1 MMNLNNIDKKTIFFV
16 FIIIILIFSNLLT
29 VSRCSTEKHT
39 NEVNLDALTDTIKY
53 FESKNGSLVAQKTM
67 LNGNLSTLQ
76 KVNDSLYNVIKGMGV
91 SSPDNVVY
99 SKITIHDTK
108 HDTAWIT
115 QHDTIDEK
123 FKNIYNI
130 NKKFN
135 FSDSYRMLAG
145 TTWFHSNGL
154 VDSLGMTI
162 DTNTVVADF
171 TVVQKDNNIFITSNN
186 PYIEYNKVI
195 GLTSTKKK
203 RFSIGPVVGVGINQK
218 AKFTGF
224 AGVGLMY
231 NVFSF

>member
-1 MMNLNNIDKKTIFFV
+1 MMNLKSIDKKTIFFV

-29 VSRCSTEKHT
+29 VSRCSTVKHT
-39 NEVNLDALTDTIKY
+39 NDVNLDALTDTIKY

-67 LNGNLSTLQ
+67 MNGDLSALK
-76 KVNDSLYNVIKGMGV
+76 KVNDSLHNVIKGMGI
-91 SSPDNVVY
+91 SSLDNVVY
-99 SKITIHDTK
+99 SKITVHDTK

-115 QHDTIDEK
+115 QHDTIDEN

-135 FSDSYRMLAG
+135 FSNTYRTLTGSA
-145 TTWFHSNGL
+145 WFHSDGA
-154 VDSLGMTI
+154 VDSLGMSI
-162 DTNTVVADF
+162 DTNTVVAAF
-171 TVVQKDNNIFITSNN
+171 TVVQKDNNVYITSNN

-195 GLTSTKKK
+195 GLTNTKKK
-203 RFSIGPVVGVGINQK
+203 RFGIGPVVGVGINQK

>member
-1 MMNLNNIDKKTIFFV
+1 MMNLKSIDKKTIFFV

-29 VSRCSTEKHT
+29 VSRCSTEKRT
-39 NEVNLDALTDTIKY
+39 NEINLDALTDTIKY

-67 LNGNLSTLQ
+67 LNGDLSTLK
-76 KVNDSLYNVIKGMGV
+76 KVNDSLYNVIKEMGI

-108 HDTAWIT
+108 HDTAWVT

-123 FKNIYNI
+123 NKYIYNI

-135 FSDSYRMLAG
+135 FSNSYRTLTG
-145 TTWFHSNGL
+145 STWFHSDG
-154 VDSLGMTI
+154 VIDSLGMSI

-171 TVVQKDNNIFITSNN
+171 TVVQKDNNVFITSNN

-195 GLTSTKKK
+195 GLTNSKKK
-203 RFSIGPVVGVGINQK
+203 RFGIGPVVGVGINQK

-224 AGVGLMY
+224 LGVGLMY

>member
-1 MMNLNNIDKKTIFFV
+1 MMNLHSIDKKTIFFV

-29 VSRCSTEKHT
+29 VSRCSSMKCT

-53 FESKNGSLVAQKTM
+53 FESNNGSLVAQKTM
-67 LNGNLSTLQ
+67 LNGDLNTLK
-76 KVNDSLYNVIKGMGV
+76 KVNDSLYNVIKSIGV

-99 SKITIHDTK
+99 SKITVHDTK
-108 HDTAWIT
+108 HDTAWVV

-123 FKNIYNI
+123 NKNIYNI

-135 FSDSYRMLAG
+135 FSDQYRTLTG
-145 TTWFHSNGL
+145 STWFHSNGV

-162 DTNTVVADF
+162 DTNTVAADF
-171 TVVQKDNNIFITSNN
+171 TVVQKDNNVFISSNN
-186 PYIEYNKVI
+186 PYVEYNKVI
-195 GLTSTKKK
+195 GLTNSKKK
-203 RFSIGPVVGVGINQK
+203 RFGIGPVIGVGINQK

-224 AGVGLMY
+224 VGVGLMY